1 MVDLSAQNYWWTE
14 SDWTTVDPDYV
25 KWLESSPRWEPR
37 LLNQIDAASPSLN
50 FLFGPRQTGKTTLM
64 KLFIKRLLDKGVR
77 PEAIFYYRCDELA
90 DFKELDQV
98 LREYLRFRNA
108 KAIESSI
115 IILDEVTYPSQW
127 WRAIKYLIDTGELRK
142 DAIIL
147 TGSLSMF
154 AKGEIETFPGRRGSG
169 KDFVM
174 HPLSFRD
181 FVKVASGISQ
191 TDVSVDLDG
200 ESLYRLSSSIPPGE
214 LSRSFENYLI
224 SGGYPLSVKSILNKG
239 YVSRDAVDSLLSGI
253 KGDLAKLN
261 ANESIAKRVVKG
273 VISKVPSAISLS
285 SLAREFELGSHR
297 TVFKY
302 LDLLEKL
309 FIVNILYF
317 IDPFT
322 GSSSFL
328 KNRKVHLTDPLLYR
342 IFSEWCLAETPDEAA
357 IVESVVAS
365 HLARQFETGYWSNGR
380 EVDIVVLNNKIMVGF
395 EVKYQ
400 NNPLPVHI
408 SAGKMREV
416 ITLSKSTFKEKP
428 VMIPASNFLQ
438 LLDV

>member
-1 MVDLSAQNYWWTE
+1 MPDLSAQNYWWTT
-14 SDWTTVDPDYV
+14 SNWTEADPDYV

-37 LLNQIDAASPSLN
+37 LLNQIVAASPSVN

-77 PEAIFYYRCDELA
+77 QEAIFYYRCDELT

-108 KAIESSI
+108 KGIESST

-127 WRAIKYLIDTGELRK
+127 WRAIKFLIE
-142 DAIIL
+142 
-147 TGSLSMF
+147 
-154 AKGEIETFPGRRGSG
+154 KGDVETFPGRRGSG

-181 FVKVASGISQ
+181 FVKVARGSPQ
-191 TDVSVDLDG
+191 TDVSVNLNS

-214 LSRSFENYLI
+214 LSRFFENYLV

-239 YVSRDAVDSLLSGI
+239 YVSKDATDSLLSAI
-253 KGDLAKLN
+253 RGDLAKLK

-273 VISKVPSAISLS
+273 AIGKVPSAISLS

-309 FIVNILYF
+309 FVVKTLYF

-322 GSSSFL
+322 GVANFL
-328 KNRKVHLTDPLLYR
+328 KNRKVHLTDPLLYK
-342 IFSEWCLAETPDEAA
+342 IFSDWCLAESPDDAA

-365 HLARQFETGYWSNGR
+365 HLARKFEVGYWSNST
-380 EVDIVVLNNKIMVGF
+380 EVDIVVLENKNMVGF

-400 NNPLPVHI
+400 NNPLPVRI
-408 SAGKMREV
+408 SVGKMHEV
-416 ITLSKSTFKEKP
+416 ITLSKSSFKERP
-428 VMIPASNFLQ
+428 VMIPISNFLH